1 MRMSIGSRGMK
12 VFFMAL
18 TVPVLMS
25 LASTRAWAQG

>member
-1 MRMSIGSRGMK
+1 MRMTIGSRGFK
-12 VFFMAL
+12 SLFTAL